1 MHRLFWKIFV
11 SFWVALVL
19 FAAAIILAASQYL
32 EQIKAQRDAGVRYE
46 TLSRQAAEAQAILES
61 HGMEGLK
68 AWARKVDREE
78 MVPVLVLAA
87 DGKDLL
93 GREVSPPA
101 LSRLQRSVRPE
112 TADEQL
118 IAKIRPVIH
127 RADGTEYWLTHDF
140 QSVTLGRFLHRP
152 RVIAI
157 PLTVGVLIGA
167 LVCLMLARYLTA
179 PIERL
184 RRATEAYAAGDLSQ
198 RVAPSLGNRRDEI
211 VDLAA
216 AFDRMAER
224 LSALMFSQ
232 KHLLR
237 DVSHELRSPL
247 SRLQVA
253 LGLARQRAGAD
264 SAPELDRIEREIERL
279 DELIGQLLSLAR
291 LESDTQPPAPESVDL
306 RELLQTVVS
315 DAALEAHARRCTL
328 RLEKCV
334 PATIQG
340 NPQLLH
346 SALEN
351 VVRNA
356 VKYTP
361 EGTAVTLAM
370 TRDPQRWLEIRVYD
384 HGPGVP
390 EDMLTRLFEPF
401 VRVGDARDRM
411 SGGYGLGLAIA
422 ERAVRL
428 HGGDISARNQPGG
441 GLAVTIRLPACP
453 PPAAAIP
460 GKTENL
466 IA

>member
-1 MHRLFWKIFV
+1 MHRLFWKLFL
-11 SFWVALVL
+11 SFWVVLVL
-19 FAAAIILAASQYL
+19 FTAAIIFAASQYL
-32 EQIKAQRDAGVRYE
+32 EQVKAQRDASVRYE
-46 TLSRQAAEAQAILES
+46 TLNRQVAEAQAVLES
-61 HGMEGLK
+61 EGVEGLK
-68 AWARKVDREE
+68 AWAREVDREE
-78 MVPVLVLAA
+78 MVPVLVLNA

-101 LSRLQRSVRPE
+101 LDRLRRAFNPQS
-112 TADEQL
+112 ASEQL
-118 IAKIRPVIH
+118 ISKIRPVIH

-140 QSVTLGRFLHRP
+140 QSVTLGRFLQRP

-157 PLTVGVLIGA
+157 PLMVGVFIGA
-167 LVCLMLARYLTA
+167 LVCLLLARYLTA

-184 RRATEAYAAGDLSQ
+184 RHAMEAYAVGDLSQ
-198 RVAPSLGNRRDEI
+198 RVGPSLGKRRDEI
-211 VDLAA
+211 VDLAT

-232 KHLLR
+232 KQLLR

-253 LGLARQRAGAD
+253 LGLARQRAGANP
-264 SAPELDRIEREIERL
+264 APELDRIEREIERL

-291 LESDTQPPAPESVDL
+291 LESDTQPPAPEPVDL
-306 RELLQTVVS
+306 SNLLRIVVS
-315 DAALEAHARRCTL
+315 DAALEAQARHCNL
-328 RLEKCV
+328 HLEKRV

-340 NPQLLH
+340 NAQLLH

-356 VKYTP
+356 VKYTAG
-361 EGTAVTLAM
+361 GTTVTLAM
-370 TRDPQRWLEIRVYD
+370 TRDPKRSGWLEISVCDR
-384 HGPGVP
+384 GPGVP
-390 EDMLTRLFEPF
+390 EEMLTRLFEPF

-428 HGGDISARNQPGG
+428 HGGDISARNRPEG
-441 GLAVTIRLPACP
+441 GLAVTIRLPV
-453 PPAAAIP
+453 
-460 GKTENL
+460 
-466 IA
+466 

>member
-32 EQIKAQRDAGVRYE
+32 EQIKAQRDASVRYE
-46 TLSRQAAEAQAILES
+46 TLSRQVAEAQAILES
-61 HGMEGLK
+61 GGVEGLK

-78 MVPVLVLAA
+78 MVPVLVLTA

-101 LSRLQRSVRPE
+101 LSRLQRSVRP
-112 TADEQL
+112 AVDEQL
-118 IAKIRPVIH
+118 IAKIRSVIH

-184 RRATEAYAAGDLSQ
+184 RHATEAYAAGDLSQ

-232 KHLLR
+232 KQLLR

-315 DAALEAHARRCTL
+315 DAALEARARHCTL
-328 RLEKCV
+328 HLEKCV

-370 TRDPQRWLEIRVYD
+370 TRGPHWLEIRVYD

-390 EDMLTRLFEPF
+390 EEMLTRLFEPF

-422 ERAVRL
+422 ERAVHL
-428 HGGDISARNQPGG
+428 HGGDISASNQPGG
-441 GLAVTIRLPACP
+441 GLAVTIRLP
-453 PPAAAIP
+453 
-460 GKTENL
+460 NR
-466 IA
+466 